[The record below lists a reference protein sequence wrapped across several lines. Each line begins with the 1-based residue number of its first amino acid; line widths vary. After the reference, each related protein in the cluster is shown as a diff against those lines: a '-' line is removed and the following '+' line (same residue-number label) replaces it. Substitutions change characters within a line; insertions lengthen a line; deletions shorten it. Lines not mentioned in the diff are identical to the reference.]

1 MQDKHFEYDYI
12 EVLCADLKIIF
23 ITDETMLRSR
33 SSNVHTHSLWEMF
46 YLQEGSMTVNSEDG
60 QYLIQKNQL
69 MIIPPNSYHS
79 TVPDS
84 NAVKKSVFF
93 TFDKVK
99 SNEKESLFA
108 QMNKVFSG
116 CGFYKID
123 DGGYAGMLLDIVL
136 DNYSSDRYGKRWRLQ
151 ANVTEL
157 MFTIYD
163 IIKDG
168 AVTSPESEIR
178 PNTYWVYKYALDRL
192 LDIYYMTD
200 ISLDDLSEKLFVSP
214 KTISRIISAA
224 YGKSFNDMK
233 FELRIRNAKKLLKE
247 TSMSVTEIGEKV
259 GYTTDRGFFSAFQ
272 KYEGCTPGEYRKK
285 ANAEN

>member
-1 MQDKHFEYDYI
+1 MQEKDFDYDYI

-23 ITDETMLRSR
+23 ITDETMQRSG
-33 SSNVHTHSLWEMF
+33 STNVHTHSLWEMF
-46 YLQEGSMTVNSEDG
+46 YLQEGSMEVNSEDG

-69 MIIPPNSYHS
+69 MIIPPNRYHS
-79 TVPDS
+79 TSSTPE
-84 NAVKKSVFF
+84 AVKKSVYF
-93 TFDKVK
+93 TFEKVK
-99 SNEKESLFA
+99 SAEKESIFN

-116 CGFYKID
+116 CGFYRID
-123 DGGYAGMLLDIVL
+123 DGGYVGLLLDILL
-136 DNYSSDRYGKRWRLQ
+136 DNYSSDNYGKKWRLQ
-151 ANVTEL
+151 SNVTEL

-163 IIKDG
+163 MIKDG

-200 ISLDDLSEKLFVSP
+200 ISLDDLSEKLFVSS

-233 FELRIRNAKKLLKE
+233 FELRIRNAKKLLRE
-247 TSMSVTEIGEKV
+247 TSLSVSQIGEKV

-272 KYEGCTPGEYRKK
+272 KYEGCTPGEYRKNNK
-285 ANAEN
+285 

>member
-1 MQDKHFEYDYI
+1 
-12 EVLCADLKIIF
+12 
-23 ITDETMLRSR
+23 
-33 SSNVHTHSLWEMF
+33 
-46 YLQEGSMTVNSEDG
+46 
-60 QYLIQKNQL
+60 
-69 MIIPPNSYHS
+69 
-79 TVPDS
+79 
-84 NAVKKSVFF
+84 
-93 TFDKVK
+93 
-99 SNEKESLFA
+99 
-108 QMNKVFSG
+108 
-116 CGFYKID
+116 
-123 DGGYAGMLLDIVL
+123 MLLDIVL
-136 DNYSSDRYGKRWRLQ
+136 DNYSPDRYGKRWRLQ